1 MSCYYREKIET
12 LVESINSFKG
22 FGIEYKFSTK
32 EEAIRRRAVKEGNIY
47 KKLNLMFKYNRIRDT
62 EMHF

>member
-32 EEAIRRRAVKEGNIY
+32 EEAVRE
-47 KKLNLMFKYNRIRDT
+47 
-62 EMHF
+62 EP